1 MRCVVLH
8 YPHHLP
14 SREPRRL
21 RTVEVWRVG
30 EEART
35 RICANPRRPKVEI
48 AQLIARAG
56 RLAVNGLAFDTHWE
70 CGQAVADEAGCPV
83 LGATEHDPSVP
94 DAVMI
99 YVNAHEIG
107 DRDDLAR
114 STALHELGHAVFD
127 APSWIE
133 RARTKGRSAAG
144 PTRRLLVDAGT
155 DVSPDP
161 TAIDWREWRANEF
174 MGAFL
179 VPRGL
184 LHKHLVR
191 QAGELGLPLTGS
203 ATPADGLPV
212 VNGSRLGFERLETLA
227 IELAE
232 TFGVSI
238 AFMLVRLRKYGLVR
252 GA

>member
-21 RTVEVWRVG
+21 RTAEIWRVG
-30 EEART
+30 EDARA
-35 RICANPRRPKVEI
+35 RICANPRRPKVEV
-48 AQLIARAG
+48 AQLIARSA
-56 RLAVNGLAFDTHWE
+56 RLEVNGLAFDTHWE
-70 CGQAVADEAGCPV
+70 CGQAVADEAGQPV
-83 LGATEHDPSVP
+83 LGATEHDQSVP
-94 DAVMI
+94 DAAMI
-99 YVNAHEIG
+99 YVNAPEIG

-127 APSWIE
+127 APAWIE
-133 RARTKGRSAAG
+133 RARTKGRSATW
-144 PTRRLLVDAGT
+144 PTRRLLVDAGPE
-155 DVSPDP
+155 VSPDP
-161 TAIDWREWRANEF
+161 TPIDWREWRANEF

-179 VPRGL
+179 TPRAL

-191 QAGELGLPLTGS
+191 HAGELGLPLTGS
-203 ATPADGLPV
+203 ATPADALPV
-212 VNGSRLGFERLETLA
+212 VDGSHLGFERMETLA

>member
-1 MRCVVLH
+1 MRCVALH

-21 RTVEVWRVG
+21 RTAEVWRVG
-30 EEART
+30 EEARV
-35 RICANPRRPKVEI
+35 RICANPRRPKVGI
-48 AQLIARAG
+48 AQVIARTA
-56 RLAVNGLAFDTHWE
+56 RLEVNGLAFDTHWE
-70 CGQAVADEAGCPV
+70 CGQAVADEAGQPV

-94 DAVMI
+94 DAAMI
-99 YVNAHEIG
+99 YVNAPEIG
-107 DRDDLAR
+107 DRDELAR

-127 APSWIE
+127 APAWIE

-144 PTRRLLVDAGT
+144 PTRRLLVDASS
-155 DVSPDP
+155 DVLPDA

-179 VPRGL
+179 APRAL

-191 QAGELGLPLTGS
+191 QAGELGLPLVGS
-203 ATPADGLPV
+203 AAAGDALPV

-232 TFGVSI
+232 AFGVSI